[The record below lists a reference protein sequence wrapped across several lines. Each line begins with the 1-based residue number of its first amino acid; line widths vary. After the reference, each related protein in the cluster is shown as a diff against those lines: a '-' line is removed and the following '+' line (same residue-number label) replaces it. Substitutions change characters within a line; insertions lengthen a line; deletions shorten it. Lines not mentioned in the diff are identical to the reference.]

1 MIQLRLS
8 QQHKGFTVV
17 ELLVAIAVIGILATI
32 IILSYGGYQQRTRD
46 NVRKSDVQTLA
57 SAVKAYATWNN
68 TYVESASCGN
78 NGDGFIGAT
87 SADAGAALGPYA
99 ATSVIGC
106 LQAAGS
112 LKSGDGID
120 PSACR
125 YNSGGACGS
134 GNPTKAYMKATC
146 TVSGVKTVYI
156 MAYLEGGS
164 TNSVATMDG
173 LCGKGWGTAYGMNYY
188 ATVR

>member
-1 MIQLRLS
+1 MIHLRRS
-8 QQHKGFTVV
+8 QQQQGFTVV

-32 IILSYGGYQQRTRD
+32 VIVTYGNYQQRTRD
-46 NVRKSDVQTLA
+46 NERKSDVQTIA
-57 SAVKAYATWNN
+57 SAVKSYATWNN

-87 SADAGAALGPYA
+87 SGDAGAGAGPYA

-106 LQAAGS
+106 LQTAGS

-120 PSACR
+120 PSSCR
-125 YNSGGACGS
+125 FNSGGTCGA

-146 TVSGVKTVYI
+146 MVGSVKKVYI
-156 MAYLEGGS
+156 MAYLE
-164 TNSVATMDG
+164 TAAANNATIDP
-173 LCGKGWGTAYGMNYY
+173 LCGKNWGTTYGMNYY
-188 ATVR
+188 LEVR